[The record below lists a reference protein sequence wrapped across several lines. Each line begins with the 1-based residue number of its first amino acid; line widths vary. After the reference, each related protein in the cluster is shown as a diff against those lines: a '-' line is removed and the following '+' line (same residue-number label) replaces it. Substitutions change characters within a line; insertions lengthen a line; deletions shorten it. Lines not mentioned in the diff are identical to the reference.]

1 MLIEAITNL
10 HFVNHFSH
18 FVTHFSHFVTLTNAF
33 LLSCKSLKFVHRTML
48 ILYCLHFAR
57 AVQMFTPDD
66 FHILH

>member
-10 HFVNHFSH
+10 HFVN
-18 FVTHFSHFVTLTNAF
+18 HFSHFVTLTNAF
-33 LLSCKSLKFVHRTML
+33 LLSCKSLKFVYRTML